1 MTNTSETPTWVVAV
15 AVAVLV
21 LLLGGFWYRFLG
33 PGSAPPPP
41 TRVEAPD
48 EGGLSP
54 KARTLYYGGRQ

>member
-1 MTNTSETPTWVVAV
+1 MMSNAGETPSWVIAV
-15 AVAVLV
+15 AVVALV

-48 EGGLSP
+48 DGGLSP
-54 KARTLYYGGRQ
+54 KARTLYYGAR